1 MSVVRYLK
9 ALSYDVWVL
18 HDLTETKLVDYIS
31 ICNSMFNHSKNDS
44 FFFKKKNNMQWK
56 IDCNNLEQKSSREK
70 RKVDLHAKVVR
81 LCIWWI
87 WSGIVDYELLPHEQT
102 LNSHKYSSQ
111 LNRLKAAIYKKRKEI
126 ADEIPAPRLFEDPI
140 GIGTAWMGCPSTP
153 AIFTRLRI
161 ILILTKFS

>member
-56 IDCNNLEQKSSREK
+56 IDCLQQFGAKKFPRETKSRSACEGGEAVYL
-70 RKVDLHAKVVR
+70 VDLVGHCWLR
-81 LCIWWI
+81 
-87 WSGIVDYELLPHEQT
+87 
-102 LNSHKYSSQ
+102 
-111 LNRLKAAIYKKRKEI
+111 
-126 ADEIPAPRLFEDPI
+126 
-140 GIGTAWMGCPSTP
+140 TP
-153 AIFTRLRI
+153 AAWADIEFTQVQFS
-161 ILILTKFS
+161 TKPIKGSNL